1 MHQQTVVIGTM
12 PLPDSSHV
20 SAFRGRRH
28 LGGARHDF
36 HYELAGGDG
45 DRDAGPARQP
55 ECPDSPGKNPTHH
68 TPVMPREV
76 MELLAP
82 ERGGLFVDATVG
94 LGGHAELILSASDQ
108 VRLIGLD
115 RDAESLEMARARLA
129 RFGDRVTLM
138 HDDYRNLPGIL
149 ERLGVARGSLTGLV
163 ADLGISSWQLATP
176 GRGFSFQRD
185 EPLDMRMDRSRGRS
199 ATEIVAQ
206 APEEELARIFYQY
219 GEERRSRRIARVIVE
234 RRRREP
240 VLTTG
245 DLAALVERAMP
256 RRGARIHPATRVFQ
270 ALRIAVNEELEGIE
284 QFVLDSVEALQ
295 PRGRLVLLT
304 FHSLEDRLVKLSLR
318 MLTHR
323 CICPRSLP
331 RCACS
336 TPDLVEPLTR
346 KPLRPSAEEVGANPR
361 SRSAKLRAAER
372 R

>member
-1 MHQQTVVIGTM
+1 V
-12 PLPDSSHV
+12 PDSSH
-20 SAFRGRRH
+20 AFASRGRRH
-28 LGGARHDF
+28 LGGANRELHAFQGFNDR
-36 HYELAGGDG
+36 YELAGGDG

-55 ECPDSPGKNPTHH
+55 DFPDSPGKNPSHH
-68 TPVMPREV
+68 TPVMPKEV
-76 MELLAP
+76 IELLAP
-82 ERGGLFVDATVG
+82 GRGGLFVDATVG
-94 LGGHAELILSASDQ
+94 LGGHAELILSASDDA
-108 VRLIGLD
+108 RLIGLD

-129 RFGDRVTLM
+129 RFGDRVTLV
-138 HDDYRNLPGIL
+138 HDDYRNLPQIL
-149 ERLGVARGSLTGLV
+149 ERLEAGKLAGLV

-199 ATEIVAQ
+199 AAQIVASE
-206 APEEELARIFYQY
+206 PEEELARILYQY
-219 GEERRSRRIARVIVE
+219 GEERRSRRIAKVIVE

-240 VLTTG
+240 VATTG
-245 DLAALVERAMP
+245 DLAAIVEKAMP